1 MLNINLKFT
10 QPMLHS
16 AVMTKQEIMTWYGF
30 LLTNFPHLKHER
42 LLWDFLLYEHDVV
55 TSLLSIRSQT

>member
-30 LLTNFPHLKHER
+30 LLTNFPHLKYER
-42 LLWDFLLYEHDVV
+42 
-55 TSLLSIRSQT
+55 